1 LLPANNFIEQKVQQL
16 KQNCP
21 LGTTLDVKYIELAS
35 DTKATILVVD
45 TKDSLVMELKRWF

>member
-1 LLPANNFIEQKVQQL
+1 MLPANNFIEQKVQQL